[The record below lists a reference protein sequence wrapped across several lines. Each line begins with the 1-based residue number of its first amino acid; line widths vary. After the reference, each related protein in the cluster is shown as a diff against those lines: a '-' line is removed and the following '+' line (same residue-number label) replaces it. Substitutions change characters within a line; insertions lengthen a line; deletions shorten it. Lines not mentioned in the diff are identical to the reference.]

1 MLNQPYDQPDGPV
14 FLSVSIGVAG
24 GAGGADVELLLRN
37 ADLALRYAKQRGKNR
52 IEQYDAGVR
61 PGCCAGVRR
70 WSTSCAARSTATSCG
85 WSSSR
90 WWRCPSVRPVGA
102 EALLR
107 WQHPELGN
115 VRPDEFIPLAEEC
128 GMIAKLGAWV
138 LHQACLPALP
148 VARRRPRRLA
158 VGERLAAGAARPGVR
173 GAGRRGAA
181 PHQVPP
187 QRLVLEVTEHAV
199 ADDLDELIRRLTAL
213 RRTGVRIALDDFGAG
228 YSSLGQLRR
237 LPIDI
242 LKIDHSLVAEHEP
255 VRPVGQD
262 GPAFAP
268 MVDVVMRL
276 GHQLGLEVIAEG
288 VTNPTELAA
297 VVAAGCRFGQGQLF
311 GWGVPAEHLEAMLE
325 AATSPASRPVPV
337 PRVLPITAPAVG
349 AGQRGQRQAAGG
361 RTAGRNCPNGD
372 TTRPLTK
379 MWEQLTQRVRCVRL
393 EPMSSTRSL
402 RVLT

>member
-1 MLNQPYDQPDGPV
+1 M
-14 FLSVSIGVAG
+14 
-24 GAGGADVELLLRN
+24 ELLLRN

-52 IEQYDAGVR
+52 IERYDATYDQLLS
-61 PGCCAGVRR
+61 RR
-70 WSTSCAARSTATSCG
+70 TRLEHELRGAIERDELRLVFQPVASL
-85 WSSSR
+85 
-90 WWRCPSVRPVGA
+90 PSVRPVGA

-107 WQHPELGN
+107 WRHPELGN

-138 LHQACLPALP
+138 LHQACYQLSRWLADGHDVWVSVNVSPRELHAPEYVVQVAEALR
-148 VARRRPRRLA
+148 A
-158 VGERLAAGAARPGVR
+158 
-173 GAGRRGAA
+173 
-181 PHQVPP
+181 HHVPP

-199 ADDLDELIRRLTAL
+199 ATDLDELIRRLTAL
-213 RRTGVRIALDDFGAG
+213 RLTGVRIALDDFGAG

-255 VRPVGQD
+255 VRPVGRD

-268 MVDVVMRL
+268 MVDIVMRL

-297 VVAAGCRFGQGQLF
+297 VVAAGCRFGQGALF

-325 AATSPASRPVPV
+325 AATAPGNRHTAMPQAPPA
-337 PRVLPITAPAVG
+337 
-349 AGQRGQRQAAGG
+349 AAG
-361 RTAGRNCPNGD
+361 AQPVAVAA
-372 TTRPLTK
+372 P
-379 MWEQLTQRVRCVRL
+379 VA
-393 EPMSSTRSL
+393 
-402 RVLT
+402 